1 MLISLLRTSLGWKGT
16 FYYAMLS
23 AMPKGI
29 WKFQV
34 LFLLLVRVLIQVRV
48 EVMTDIGGTPDL
60 V

>member
-34 LFLLLVRVLIQVRV
+34 LFLRVLFQVRV
-48 EVMTDIGGTPDL
+48 EVMTDSDGTPNL